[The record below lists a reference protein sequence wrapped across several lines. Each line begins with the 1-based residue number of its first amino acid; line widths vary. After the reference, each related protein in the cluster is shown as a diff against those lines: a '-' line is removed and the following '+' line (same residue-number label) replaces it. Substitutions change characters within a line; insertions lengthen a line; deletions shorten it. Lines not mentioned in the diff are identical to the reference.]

1 MRNLSNLS
9 TQAQMFLRTK
19 IGYRTDDQSA
29 LANDIRQ
36 PEPIDV
42 LDDEIND
49 MGNTDIPDTLNEIYG
64 TDFSDKIEPID
75 DFIKKTL
82 NTDKYYLIWV
92 TATKDDDEQYADDPE
107 SIYSIDFK
115 DKKFMIV
122 SDIGNE
128 GFLIATVKDP
138 LAL

>member
-1 MRNLSNLS
+1 MRNSSNLS

-19 IGYRTDDQSA
+19 VGYRTDDQSA
-29 LANDIRQ
+29 LANDIWQ
-36 PEPIDV
+36 PAPIDI

-82 NTDKYYLIWV
+82 DTDKYYLIWV

-107 SIYSIDFK
+107 SIYSIAFK

-138 LAL
+138 LSL